1 MRIVTLTLHPAIDR
15 VLNIHELKPGETFDG
30 QLALSVPAGKGVNT
44 ARSLS
49 CLSPK
54 LRGKIVAAAWLG
66 AGEARWFSEQLAH
79 SSKIRAAICSRPCF
93 TRYAYTIL
101 EASGRETHI
110 KEFMPAVTPAEE
122 KSLLS
127 FWRKTVQ
134 RGDLVALC
142 GSAPK
147 GISEKTISS
156 IFETSRR
163 VASMI
168 VADTN
173 GIALNAAGRM
183 NLDGMKGNAAEIG
196 EWLELD
202 EALHI
207 EMKSHRA
214 ALWKAFRREGSPNT
228 ILVTLGAT
236 GAVIATSSEL
246 YFAGAPRLPT
256 NLGKSATGCGDAAT
270 AGWIWALNEQRPHAE
285 QLARAVA
292 CGSAKFASAD
302 PGALDEKFVRK
313 LMRDIRVESVAG
325 Y

>member
-15 VLNIHELKPGETFDG
+15 VLNIRELKAGDTFDA

-49 CLSPK
+49 CL
-54 LRGKIVAAAWLG
+54 RFGKRTGIVAAAWLG
-66 AGEARWFSEQLAH
+66 EGESGWFSERLEN
-79 SSKIRAAICSRPCF
+79 SSGIRAAICTRPCF

-101 EASGRETHI
+101 EKSGRETHI

-122 KSLLS
+122 KQLLS
-127 FWRKTVQ
+127 FWRRTLR
-134 RGDLVALC
+134 RGDLVAFC

-147 GISEKTISS
+147 NFSETAAGSVFQTARKEAS
-156 IFETSRR
+156 I
-163 VASMI
+163 VI
-168 VADTN
+168 ADTN
-173 GIALNAAGRM
+173 GMLLDAAGRM
-183 NLDGMKGNAAEIG
+183 NLDGIKGNALEIG
-196 EWLELD
+196 QWLGLED
-202 EALHI
+202 SLHI

-214 ALWKAFRREGSPNT
+214 ALRAAFRREGSPQL

-236 GAVIATSSEL
+236 GAALATEKEL
-246 YFAGAPRLPT
+246 FFAGAPRLPK

-270 AGWIWALNEQRPHAE
+270 AGWLWALNEGRSPGE

-302 PGALDEKFVRK
+302 PGALDQKFVRK
-313 LMRDIRVESVAG
+313 LLREIRVETVAG